1 MARRSHW
8 KLGVLALSTFA
19 TLSTT
24 GCIVADA
31 PDYGAPQRSP
41 IFMFNPH
48 PAPGSLQFLTREP
61 ADPVEFGATI
71 KSEDAGEQLASV
83 LYFDYK
89 HRGEHVYDEN
99 IPLPPLT
106 IEQERPVKF
115 YVDGSRSFLEPKTC
129 HTVTL
134 MVMHLSSYDQET
146 NQFKGPPDDRA
157 SVTWFASV
165 DDDGTILLK
174 DCPTAAGEL
183 P

>member
-1 MARRSHW
+1 MARTSHW
-8 KLGVLALSTFA
+8 KAIVVALSTLG

-41 IFMFNPH
+41 IFLFNPH
-48 PAPGSLQFLTREP
+48 PTPGSLQFLTLKPAEP
-61 ADPVEFGATI
+61 IAFGATI

-89 HRGEHVYDEN
+89 HKNERVYDEN
-99 IPLPPLT
+99 VPLPPLT
-106 IEQERPVKF
+106 IEQERPVTF
-115 YVDGSRSFLEPKTC
+115 YVDGSHSFLEPKTC

-134 MVMHLSSYDQET
+134 MVMHLSSYNQET
-146 NQFKGPPDDRA
+146 NQFEGPADDRA
-157 SVTWFASV
+157 SVTWFASM
-165 DDDGTILLK
+165 DDDGTTLVQ

>member
-8 KLGVLALSTFA
+8 KLGVLALSTLA

-31 PDYGAPQRSP
+31 PNYSAPQRSP
-41 IFMFNPH
+41 IFLFNPR
-48 PAPGSLQFLTREP
+48 PTPGSLQFLTREP
-61 ADPVEFGATI
+61 ADPVAFGATVR
-71 KSEDAGEQLASV
+71 SEDAGEQLYAV

-89 HRGEHVYDEN
+89 HEGEYVHDET
-99 IPLPPLT
+99 PLQPLT
-106 IEQERPVKF
+106 IEQERPIAF
-115 YVDGSRSFLEPKTC
+115 YVAGSRTFLQPKTC

-134 MVMHLSSYDQET
+134 MVMHLSSYDQQT
-146 NQFKGPPDDRA
+146 NQFKGPPDDLA

-183 P
+183 Q